1 MTKRALAV
9 LAVATVLCIGSARG
23 DTRDEPHP
31 WVLLGL
37 DVHQGAVTER
47 DTTRDADTIS
57 IYGEG
62 LPVYET
68 KTACQA
74 ALRRAIQKYAG
85 RSHAEGNFGSFLCT
99 DIRTWTQGE

>member
-1 MTKRALAV
+1 MAKRILM
-9 LAVATVLCIGSARG
+9 VAATAWLLVVGSARG
-23 DTRDEPHP
+23 DSRNDPHP

-47 DTTRDADTIS
+47 DTAEDANTTS

-62 LPVYET
+62 LPVFQS
-68 KTACQA
+68 KADCQA
-74 ALRRAIQKYAG
+74 ALRRAIQKYAE
-85 RSHAEGNFGSFLCT
+85 RSHAEGNFGNFLCT